1 MFSVIIGNS
10 MYFPHGR
17 ESTDNQLCIKRKGI
31 FFLVVADF
39 FVTDLLCQETTFEQL
54 ARSYAQCNSSQGIL
68 DFAGTSKLII
78 PSHGLFSHACDS

>member
-31 FFLVVADF
+31 FFLVVVDF
-39 FVTDLLCQETTFEQL
+39 LSLICSVRKLLL
-54 ARSYAQCNSSQGIL
+54 SNLPIL
-68 DFAGTSKLII
+68 MLSVI
-78 PSHGLFSHACDS
+78 PVKVS